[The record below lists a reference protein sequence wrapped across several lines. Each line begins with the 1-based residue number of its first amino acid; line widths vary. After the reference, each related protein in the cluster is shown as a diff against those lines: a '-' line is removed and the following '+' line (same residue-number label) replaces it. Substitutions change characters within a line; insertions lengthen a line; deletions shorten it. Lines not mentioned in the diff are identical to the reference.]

1 MKLLTKNL
9 SKFLSNFNFLFH
21 ITMYFFLI
29 IFVMYSIN
37 IKKKNLRMFKK
48 YIGCVFFKSITL
60 SITFLII
67 SLFIIKDRKLYKGQ
81 FLNITSLVVLYWL
94 FLTHNK
100 QYMLPFH
107 RNDRLIKVVTQN
119 LRTYLKSSHF
129 WRVLI
134 HLALSRVAKNRF
146 YASRKCARR

>member
-1 MKLLTKNL
+1 
-9 SKFLSNFNFLFH
+9 
-21 ITMYFFLI
+21 
-29 IFVMYSIN
+29 
-37 IKKKNLRMFKK
+37 MFKK

-107 RNDRLIKVVTQN
+107 RNDRLIKGKTQILRIYLRRSHSLTFTN
-119 LRTYLKSSHF
+119 LFGGLWSDQK
-129 WRVLI
+129 
-134 HLALSRVAKNRF
+134 
-146 YASRKCARR
+146 